1 MAESSLSTYKSMI
14 MVVDDS
20 KYIRLKL
27 RQFLE
32 EDGFSVIEAGDGE
45 EALNLYQQQ
54 QPDLIL
60 MACVMPIIDGFTACS
75 RLQQLPGGST
85 TPVIMITG
93 LEDANAVD
101 LAFASGTTDYI
112 TKPINWAVLRQRVR
126 RLTRARRTEVSLDQS
141 EAFAQSIISNALDG
155 IITLDS
161 LGLIKSFNPAAE
173 IIFGYSSQEAIGKN
187 IDCVMPSF
195 SERYQ
200 IFFSGLQSGSEYN
213 TGSILEA
220 AGINNKGSVI
230 NLELTLSRFT
240 VHQQNFCIVILR
252 DVTHRKLV
260 EEELWE
266 SREKYRTLTENT
278 FDLISELATDGNYL
292 YLTPNFKEVLGYN
305 TSELLGKTF
314 IDFIHPEDRPAVIT
328 GFKRAIEN
336 RASEQIVFRFL
347 HKNGELRW
355 FESTAKTYRTK
366 TGETRGVFVS
376 RDITERQRY
385 EETIIHQAFH
395 DALTD
400 LPNRLLF
407 KDRLSLAIAHAR
419 RNKLMLAVL
428 LLDLDRFKLINDT
441 LGHAVGD
448 ELLQLIAERLTN
460 SLREDDTVARQGGDE
475 FLLLLPEIIK
485 IEDAA
490 KLAQKLMEQ
499 IRQPLFIG
507 DHELYI
513 TASMGMVL
521 YPNDGRDIETLLKN
535 ADTAMYRAKEQGR
548 NNYQLYTP
556 TMNARAFER
565 LTLENS
571 LRRALERNEFTVYY
585 QPKVDIQNRQ
595 VAGVE
600 ALVRWQ
606 HPELGL
612 ILPGDFIPAAEDT
625 GLIVPI
631 GEWVLHT
638 ACAQNKAWQDA
649 GYPPVRVAVNLSARQ
664 FQLQNLVQTVAGVL
678 SATGLDPN
686 CLELEITESIA
697 MQNAEFT
704 IKTLNDLK
712 EMGVQISIDDFGTG
726 YSSLSYLKRFPIN
739 NLKIDKS
746 FVQEINTDH
755 DNAAIASAVIV
766 LGQSLNLGVIAEG
779 VETEEQLNF
788 LREQNCDEIQGY
800 LFGRP
805 LPAIDMENILMQGY
819 VFQ

>member
-1 MAESSLSTYKSMI
+1 MAESSLSTYKSTI

-45 EALNLYQQQ
+45 DALNLYQQR

-101 LAFASGTTDYI
+101 LAFASGATDYI

-173 IIFGYSSQEAIGKN
+173 VILGYSSQDAIGKN
-187 IDCVMPSF
+187 IDCVMPRF

-200 IFFSGLQSGSEYN
+200 IFFSGPQSGSEYQ

-240 VHQQNFCIVILR
+240 VHQQNFYIVIFR

-260 EEELWE
+260 EEELRE

-278 FDLISELATDGNYL
+278 YDLISELATDGNYL

-336 RASEQIVFRFL
+336 RASEQIVFRFS

-385 EETIIHQAFH
+385 EETIRHQAFH

-419 RNKLMLAVL
+419 RNKMMLAVL

-441 LGHAVGD
+441 LGHATGD
-448 ELLQLIAERLTN
+448 KLLQQIAERLTN

-499 IRQPLFIG
+499 IRQPLFID

-513 TASMGMVL
+513 TASMGIVL
-521 YPNDGRDIETLLKN
+521 YPNDGRDIEILLKN

-612 ILPGDFIPAAEDT
+612 ILPGDFIPVAEDT

-649 GYPPVRVAVNLSARQ
+649 GYPPVRMAVNLSARQ

-678 SATGLDPN
+678 IATGLDPSW
-686 CLELEITESIA
+686 LELEITESIA

-712 EMGVQISIDDFGTG
+712 EMGIQISIDDFGTG

-800 LFGRP
+800 LFGKP
-805 LPAIDMENILMQGY
+805 LPAIEMENILMQGH